1 MISVERTP
9 IRTPLLWEW
18 EGDGIGRGDGPLA
31 PYELPGWINGVPHLG
46 HILVEELDRWPQR
59 GQ

>member
-18 EGDGIGRGDGPLA
+18 EGDGIGRGDGPLV
-31 PYELPGWINGVPHLG
+31 PYEC
-46 HILVEELDRWPQR
+46 LDGLMEFRIWDIYWSKN
-59 GQ
+59 